1 MKHKYIFIIGGV
13 MSGVGKGVTTASIG
27 KILQSCGLCV
37 TAIKI
42 DPYVNVDAGTMNP
55 VEHGEVF
62 VTDDGD
68 ETDQDMGNY
77 ERFLGTDLTSTNYMT
92 TGRVY
97 ESVINRERNL
107 EYKGKCVQVV
117 PHIPQEVIHRIKTAS
132 DRAKADVTV
141 VEIGGTVGEYE
152 NILFLGAARMMHL
165 ESPADVLF
173 VL

>member
-1 MKHKYIFIIGGV
+1 

-27 KILQSCGLCV
+27 KILQSRGLHV

-77 ERFLGTDLTSTNYMT
+77 ERFLGTDLTSANYMT

-97 ESVINRERNL
+97 QTVIQKERNL
-107 EYKGKCVQVV
+107 EYKGRCVEVV
-117 PHIPQEVIHRIKTAS
+117 PHIPLEVIGRIK
-132 DRAKADVTV
+132 RAA
-141 VEIGGTVGEYE
+141 
-152 NILFLGAARMMHL
+152 
-165 ESPADVLF
+165 
-173 VL
+173 